1 MSRRG
6 WEAATLPLRALL
18 RGNLLWGSSWE
29 RECLELLQQVSE
41 LLCLGTPVPRNSWC
55 ELQHRM
61 QFFFLAA
68 ADAAFAPRWAVV
80 VLEAAALP
88 WGSQRTFSLELF
100 CPNTSQVVQ
109 GLLCLSGLVFSTLS
123 FPLLSA
129 VFASVCKENVC
140 LQVRSAA
147 GEGTR
152 PE

>member
-6 WEAATLPLRALL
+6 WAATTLPLRALL

-29 RECLELLQQVSE
+29 RECLELPRQGVRA
-41 LLCLGTPVPRNSWC
+41 PVPQDSWC

-80 VLEAAALP
+80 VLEAATLP

-100 CPNTSQVVQ
+100 CPNTSQAVQ

-140 LQVRSAA
+140 LKVRSAA
-147 GEGTR
+147 GEGTC